1 MGRGYVQEYDH
12 DIFVSYAHVDDE
24 PFRRGEKGWVT
35 TLIDGLRKRLAQKLG
50 TRDGF
55 DLWMDNR
62 LAGYEPVTP
71 QLLQKVRQSA
81 TLVVI
86 WSPAYLASAW
96 CRRERDTFL
105 GVVDE
110 RRGRRVFLVERE
122 PLDIA
127 KRPPELADLSEFRFW
142 VRDREGKAARILG
155 FPQPSYDDLEYFNRL
170 EDLVSDIV
178 DELMRMRS
186 EPSSVAPVASSLHD
200 RATRPFP
207 HLSDNPQVLVAPAG
221 ATVFLAQVTDD
232 LDSQRN
238 AVKRY
243 LNQHGISVVP
253 AIWYSQEPNA
263 FRKAMARDFATADA
277 FVQLLSG
284 TGGKKPVDLP
294 QGYPCYQWE
303 LAQELGGPVGKPVLQ
318 WRDPVLDIELVEDA
332 DHRRFLLAPTVRA
345 EPIEDFKR
353 EVCRRLLEQPMP
365 APANMNM
372 NVCVFVDM
380 DAVDRPLADQVVE
393 VLDNWGVGHSKP
405 ILDEVSCDPEEVR
418 KDLEL
423 NLATCDALIIVYGS
437 ASAIWVRR
445 QLNLCRKTLATRPM
459 LPALA
464 VFEGPPEEKVQ
475 LDMKLPK
482 MAVLN
487 CRQGLDE
494 AKLKAFLAGIDAKA
508 G

>member
-1 MGRGYVQEYDH
+1 MKRGYVGDYDH

-24 PFRRGEKGWVT
+24 PFRHGENGWVT

-55 DLWMDNR
+55 ELWMDNR
-62 LAGYEPVTP
+62 LVGYEPVTP

-105 GVVDE
+105 DIVDE

-122 PLDIA
+122 PLDIG
-127 KRPPELADLSEFRFW
+127 KRPPELTDLNPFRFW

-155 FPQPSYDDLEYFNRL
+155 YPQPSYDDQEYFNRL
-170 EDLVSDIV
+170 EDLVSEIV
-178 DELMRMRS
+178 DELVRMKS
-186 EPSSVAPVASSLHD
+186 HSSSVSPMTSSSHH
-200 RATRPFP
+200 RVTRPLL
-207 HLSDNPQVLVAPAG
+207 HASDNAQVMLAPPR

-238 AVKRY
+238 AMRRY
-243 LNQHGISVVP
+243 LDQHGISVVP
-253 AIWYSQEPNA
+253 ATWYSQEPNA
-263 FRKAMARDFATADA
+263 FREAMARDFAMADA

-303 LAQELGGPVGKPVLQ
+303 LAQELDGSMGKPILQ
-318 WRDPVLDIELVEDA
+318 WRDPALDIESVEEA
-332 DHRRFLLAPTVRA
+332 DHRRFLLAPGVRA

-365 APANMNM
+365 PPSDM
-372 NVCVFVDM
+372 NVCVFVDT
-380 DAVDRPLADQVVE
+380 DSIDRSLADQVVE
-393 VLDNWGVGHSKP
+393 VLEKWGIGHSKP

-423 NLATCDALIIVYGS
+423 NLATCDALIIVYGNT
-437 ASAIWVRR
+437 SAIWVRR
-445 QLNLCRKTLATRPM
+445 QLNLCRKTLATRPT

-464 VFEGPPEEKVQ
+464 VFEGPPEEKVR

-494 AKLKAFLAGIDAKA
+494 AKLKAFLAGIDAKT